1 MLAPVARW
9 VVLELYIRTF
19 LETVFVKEMTKSGA
33 QISGLPFLEVGPVL
47 RTPANLTQT
56 YPIRQVFCKS
66 VSDPTCTLQC
76 KSAILTK
83 LREGS
88 RSFGSGPFA
97 KLRRRGDP
105 SRFAEIDT
113 EISGFI
119 SGCRLGG
126 LGRGSVRWGPAS
138 RLYRG
143 VGRMTSVLQ
152 FEVSELVSTLDNAPQ
167 LLQRL

>member
-1 MLAPVARW
+1 
-9 VVLELYIRTF
+9 
-19 LETVFVKEMTKSGA
+19 MTKPGA
-33 QISGLPFLEVGPVL
+33 QISGFPVLEVGPVL

-83 LREGS
+83 FREGS

-97 KLRRRGDP
+97 KLRRWGDP
-105 SRFAEIDT
+105 TRFAEIDT

-119 SGCRLGG
+119 SGRG
-126 LGRGSVRWGPAS
+126 LGRAGVLVAAWSPGCRVYVGFGRIGGVLQLESPLPLDTQLTFSVEHRVRSDRAPAS
-138 RLYRG
+138 AVCDVDFTAVRR
-143 VGRMTSVLQ
+143 
-152 FEVSELVSTLDNAPQ
+152 N
-167 LLQRL
+167 